1 MKELVYQTLTN
12 EPILQSDLIKLLN
25 KQGCKVLNSRTLRNY
40 INQLNKEFI
49 DGKRDA
55 VIISNKNGT
64 YKSTNDEDIRKFNKA
79 KIKHAKSE
87 LWSAYH
93 VNKRLNDQQNIDLFE
108 FIEREMKD
116 E

>member
-1 MKELVYQTLTN
+1 MKELVYQILTDQ
-12 EPILQSDLIKLLN
+12 PILQSDLIRLLN
-25 KQGCKVLNSRTLRNY
+25 MSGCKVNNSRSIRRA
-40 INQLNKEFI
+40 INELNREFI
-49 DGKRDA
+49 NGKRDA
-55 VIISNKNGT
+55 VIISNKRGT
-64 YKSTNDEDIRKFNKA
+64 YKSSDDADIRKFNQA

-93 VNKRLNDQQNIDLFE
+93 VNKRLDDQQNIDLFE